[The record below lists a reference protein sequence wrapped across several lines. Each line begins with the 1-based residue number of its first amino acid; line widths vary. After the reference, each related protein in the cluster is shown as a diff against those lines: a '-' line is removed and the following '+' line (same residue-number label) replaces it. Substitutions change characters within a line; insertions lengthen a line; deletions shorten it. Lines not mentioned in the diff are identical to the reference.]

1 MGLHERYWD
10 AWLDGY
16 RRRCVSLIGGERR
29 DRICDLGCG
38 DGSFALSVLGAR
50 KGLTG
55 VENHAAKARRARN
68 AGFETVVEDDLNTVL
83 DLPSDTFDVVFS
95 HFVVEHLVN
104 VDTHLSEALR
114 ILKPGGVLLAGTE
127 NLSSWHNILALMLGQ
142 EPFTMTIALSPEW
155 RLGNKLQGGRM
166 TRLGDEESPHCR
178 VFAYQGLADM
188 LEVHGFC
195 VEKLAGAGSF
205 PLPGRAG
212 DLLGRLD
219 PRRAA
224 LIVAKARKPL

>member
-10 AWLDGY
+10 AWLEGY
-16 RRRCVSLIGGERR
+16 RRRLVSLLAGERK
-29 DRICDLGCG
+29 DLVCDLGCG
-38 DGSFALSVLGAR
+38 DGSFARSALGAR

-55 VENHAAKARRARN
+55 VENHAPKAQRARN
-68 AGFETVVEDDLNTVL
+68 AGFELVVENDLNSIL
-83 DLPSDTFDVVFS
+83 DLPADTFDVVFS

-104 VDTHLSEALR
+104 VDTHLDEALR

-127 NLSSWHNILALMLGQ
+127 NLASWHNIMALALGQ
-142 EPFTMTIALSPEW
+142 QPFTMTIALSPEW

-188 LEVHGFC
+188 LEVRGFA
-195 VEKLAGAGSF
+195 VEKLTGAGSF

-224 LIVAKARKPL
+224 LILAKARKPL

>member
-1 MGLHERYWD
+1 MGLQDRYWEG
-10 AWLDGY
+10 WLEGY
-16 RRRCVSLIGGERR
+16 RRRLVALLAGERK
-29 DRICDLGCG
+29 DLVCDLGCG

-55 VENHAAKARRARN
+55 VENHAPKALRARN
-68 AGFETVVEDDLNTVL
+68 VGFEKVVEADLNFAL
-83 DLPSDTFDVVFS
+83 DLPSDTFDVIFS
-95 HFVVEHLVN
+95 HFVVEHLVD

-127 NLSSWHNILALMLGQ
+127 NLASWHNILALTLGQ
-142 EPFTMTIALSPEW
+142 QPFTTTIGLSPEW

-188 LEVHGFC
+188 LAVHGFS

-205 PLPGRAG
+205 PLPGKAG

-224 LIVAKARKPL
+224 LILAKARKPL